1 MSEIIETY
9 QQEQEQLGKT
19 ELPGMALAT
28 VVSVNEDGLELIF
41 DGETEAST
49 KHFPCNTGVSFSAG
63 QRALLMKV
71 NGSYVALCP
80 VGLQGG
86 GGGGYLTPE
95 DVVDNLTSTATDKPL
110 SANQG
115 RALKALI
122 PSGVTVED
130 NLTSTSTTHA
140 LSANQGRVL
149 NGKIPTVDNNLT
161 STSTTHALSAYQ
173 GKVLNDKIKTVSSEN
188 KNTSFSGLSAQSGR
202 TGYISAPSGAVG
214 VTAYSNNGNVA
225 VSAYLSSGYCNYALH
240 NFSASSQSGTIYFT
254 FTKVT

>member
-19 ELPGMALAT
+19 ELPQMAFAT
-28 VVSVNEDGLELIF
+28 VVSVNNDGLELIF

-49 KHFPCNTGVSFSAG
+49 KRFPCNTGVSFAVG
-63 QRALLMKV
+63 QRVLMMKV

-115 RALKALI
+115 RVLNENI
-122 PSGVTVED
+122 PAVDD

-149 NGKIPTVDNNLT
+149 NGKIKML
-161 STSTTHALSAYQ
+161 
-173 GKVLNDKIKTVSSEN
+173 DKSNKTVNVSSVA
-188 KNTSFSGLSAQSGR
+188 AQSGYSSH
-202 TGYISAPSGAVG
+202 TSIPNGAIGVSAYI
-214 VTAYSNNGNVA
+214 NNTKLA
-225 VSAYLSSGYCNYALH
+225 VSAYISGSYCYYSVCNV
-240 NFSASSQSGTIYFT
+240 STSSQSGTIYFT
-254 FTKVT
+254 FTTAT

>member
-19 ELPGMALAT
+19 ELPQMAFAT
-28 VVSVNEDGLELIF
+28 VVSVNNDGLELIF

-49 KHFPCNTGVSFSAG
+49 KRFPCNTGVSFAVG
-63 QRALLMKV
+63 QRVLMMKV

-115 RALKALI
+115 RVLNENI
-122 PSGVTVED
+122 PAVDD

-149 NGKIPTVDNNLT
+149 NGKIKTL
-161 STSTTHALSAYQ
+161 
-173 GKVLNDKIKTVSSEN
+173 DKSNKTVNVSSVA
-188 KNTSFSGLSAQSGR
+188 AQSGYSSHISIPN
-202 TGYISAPSGAVG
+202 GAIGVSAYI
-214 VTAYSNNGNVA
+214 NNTKLA
-225 VSAYLSSGYCNYALH
+225 VSAYISGSYCYYSVCNV
-240 NFSASSQSGTIYFT
+240 STSSQSGTIYFT
-254 FTKVT
+254 FTTAT

>member
-19 ELPGMALAT
+19 ELPQMAFAT
-28 VVSVNEDGLELIF
+28 VVSVNNDGLELIF

-49 KHFPCNTGVSFSAG
+49 KRFPCNTGVSFAVG
-63 QRALLMKV
+63 QRVLLMKV

-80 VGLQGG
+80 VGLRGG
-86 GGGGYLTPE
+86 GGGDYLTPD
-95 DVVDNLTSTATDKPL
+95 DVVDNLTSTDTDKPL

-115 RALKALI
+115 RALKELI

-149 NGKIPTVDNNLT
+149 NGKIKTL
-161 STSTTHALSAYQ
+161 
-173 GKVLNDKIKTVSSEN
+173 DKSNKTVNVSSVA
-188 KNTSFSGLSAQSGR
+188 AQSGYSSHISIPN
-202 TGYISAPSGAVG
+202 GAIGVSAYI
-214 VTAYSNNGNVA
+214 NNTKLA
-225 VSAYLSSGYCNYALH
+225 VSAYISGSYCYYSVCNV
-240 NFSASSQSGTIYFT
+240 STSSQSGTIYFT
-254 FTKVT
+254 FTTAT

>member
-19 ELPGMALAT
+19 ELPQMAFAT
-28 VVSVNEDGLELIF
+28 VVSVNNDGLELIF

-49 KHFPCNTGVSFSAG
+49 KRFPCNTGVSFAVG
-63 QRALLMKV
+63 QRVLMMKI

-80 VGLQGG
+80 VGLRGG

-115 RALKALI
+115 RVLNENI
-122 PSGVTVED
+122 PAVDD

-149 NGKIPTVDNNLT
+149 NGKIKTL
-161 STSTTHALSAYQ
+161 
-173 GKVLNDKIKTVSSEN
+173 DKSNKTVNVSSVA
-188 KNTSFSGLSAQSGR
+188 AQSGYSSH
-202 TGYISAPSGAVG
+202 TSIPNGAIGVSAYI
-214 VTAYSNNGNVA
+214 NNTKLA
-225 VSAYLSSGYCNYALH
+225 VSAYISGSYCYYSVCNV
-240 NFSASSQSGTIYFT
+240 STSSQSGTIYFT
-254 FTKVT
+254 FTTAT

>member
-1 MSEIIETY
+1 MSDIIETY
-9 QQEQEQLGKT
+9 QQEQKQLSQP
-19 ELPGMALAT
+19 EMPGMAFAA

-49 KHFPCNTGVSFSAG
+49 KRFPCNTGVSFAVG
-63 QRALLMKV
+63 QRVLMMKV

-115 RALKALI
+115 RVLNENI
-122 PSGVTVED
+122 PAVDD
-130 NLTSTSTTHA
+130 NLASTSTTHA

-149 NGKIPTVDNNLT
+149 NGKIKTLDKSNETV
-161 STSTTHALSAYQ
+161 
-173 GKVLNDKIKTVSSEN
+173 KVSSVA
-188 KNTSFSGLSAQSGR
+188 AQSGYSSY
-202 TGYISAPSGAVG
+202 TSIPNGAIGVSAYI
-214 VTAYSNNGNVA
+214 NNTKLA
-225 VSAYLSSGYCNYALH
+225 VSAYISGSYCYYSVCNV
-240 NFSASSQSGTIYFT
+240 STSSQSGTIYFT
-254 FTKVT
+254 FTTAT

>member
-1 MSEIIETY
+1 MSDILTTY
-9 QQEQEQLGKT
+9 QAEQEQLGKT

-28 VVSVNEDGLELIF
+28 VVSVNEDGLEIIF
-41 DGETEAST
+41 DGEEEAST
-49 KHFPCNTGVSFSAG
+49 KHFPCNTGVSFEAD
-63 QRALLMKV
+63 QRVLLMKV
-71 NGSYVALCP
+71 NGSYIVLCP
-80 VGLQGG
+80 VGLRGG

-95 DVVDNLTSTATDKPL
+95 DVVNSLTSTATDKPL

-115 RALKALI
+115 KVLNDKI
-122 PSGVTVED
+122 PPKVEVDD

-149 NGKIPTVDNNLT
+149 NGKI
-161 STSTTHALSAYQ
+161 
-173 GKVLNDKIKTVSSEN
+173 KTVSSEN
-188 KNTSFSGLSAQSGR
+188 KSTNFSSINAQSGQ

-225 VSAYLSSGYCNYALH
+225 VSAYLSGSYCYYALH
-240 NFSASSQSGTIYFT
+240 NFSTSRQSGTIYFT

>member
-19 ELPGMALAT
+19 ELPQMAFAT
-28 VVSVNEDGLELIF
+28 VVSVNNDGLELIF

-49 KHFPCNTGVSFSAG
+49 KRFPCNTGVSFAAG
-63 QRALLMKV
+63 QRVLLMKV

-95 DVVDNLTSTATDKPL
+95 DVVDSLTSTATDKPL

-115 RALKALI
+115 RVLNENI
-122 PSGVTVED
+122 PAVDD

-149 NGKIPTVDNNLT
+149 NGKIKTL
-161 STSTTHALSAYQ
+161 
-173 GKVLNDKIKTVSSEN
+173 DKSNKTVNVSSVA
-188 KNTSFSGLSAQSGR
+188 AQSGYSSH
-202 TGYISAPSGAVG
+202 TSIPNGAIGVSAYI
-214 VTAYSNNGNVA
+214 NNTKLA
-225 VSAYLSSGYCNYALH
+225 VSAYISGSYCYYSVCNV
-240 NFSASSQSGTIYFT
+240 STSSQSGTIYFT
-254 FTKVT
+254 FTTAT

>member
-19 ELPGMALAT
+19 ELPQMAFAT
-28 VVSVNEDGLELIF
+28 VVSVNNDGLELIF

-49 KHFPCNTGVSFSAG
+49 KRFPCNTGVSFAVG
-63 QRALLMKV
+63 QRVLMMKV

-115 RALKALI
+115 R
-122 PSGVTVED
+122 
-130 NLTSTSTTHA
+130 
-140 LSANQGRVL
+140 VL
-149 NGKIPTVDNNLT
+149 NENIPAVDDNLT

-188 KNTSFSGLSAQSGR
+188 KSTKFSSINAQSGR

-225 VSAYLSSGYCNYALH
+225 VSAYLSGSYCYYALH
-240 NFSASSQSGTIYFT
+240 NFSTSSQSGTIYFT

>member
-19 ELPGMALAT
+19 ELPQMAFAT
-28 VVSVNEDGLELIF
+28 VVSVNNDGLELIF

-49 KHFPCNTGVSFSAG
+49 KRFPCNTGVSFAVG
-63 QRALLMKV
+63 QRVLMMKV

-115 RALKALI
+115 RVLNENI
-122 PSGVTVED
+122 PAVDD

-149 NGKIPTVDNNLT
+149 NGKIKT
-161 STSTTHALSAYQ
+161 
-173 GKVLNDKIKTVSSEN
+173 LNKSNKTVNVSSVA
-188 KNTSFSGLSAQSGR
+188 AQSGYSSH
-202 TGYISAPSGAVG
+202 TSIPNGAIGVSAYI
-214 VTAYSNNGNVA
+214 NNTKLA
-225 VSAYLSSGYCNYALH
+225 VSAYISGSYCYYSVCNV
-240 NFSASSQSGTIYFT
+240 STSSQSGTIYFT
-254 FTKVT
+254 FTTAT

>member
-19 ELPGMALAT
+19 ELPQMAFAT
-28 VVSVNEDGLELIF
+28 VVSVNSDGLELIF

-49 KHFPCNTGVSFSAG
+49 KRFPCNTGVSFAVG
-63 QRALLMKV
+63 QRVLMMKV

-115 RALKALI
+115 RVLNENI
-122 PSGVTVED
+122 PAVDD

-149 NGKIPTVDNNLT
+149 NGKIKTL
-161 STSTTHALSAYQ
+161 
-173 GKVLNDKIKTVSSEN
+173 DKSNKTVNVKSVA
-188 KNTSFSGLSAQSGR
+188 AQSGYSSH
-202 TGYISAPSGAVG
+202 TSIPNGAIGVSAYI
-214 VTAYSNNGNVA
+214 NNTKLA
-225 VSAYLSSGYCNYALH
+225 VSAYISGSYCYYSVCNV
-240 NFSASSQSGTIYFT
+240 STSSQSGTIYFT
-254 FTKVT
+254 FITAT

>member
-19 ELPGMALAT
+19 ELPQMAFAT
-28 VVSVNEDGLELIF
+28 VVSVNNDGLELIF

-49 KHFPCNTGVSFSAG
+49 KRFPCNTGVSFAVG
-63 QRALLMKV
+63 QRVLLMKV

-80 VGLQGG
+80 VGLRGG

-115 RALKALI
+115 RVLNENI
-122 PSGVTVED
+122 PAVDD

-149 NGKIPTVDNNLT
+149 NGKIKTL
-161 STSTTHALSAYQ
+161 
-173 GKVLNDKIKTVSSEN
+173 DKSNKTVNVKSVA
-188 KNTSFSGLSAQSGR
+188 AQSGYSSH
-202 TGYISAPSGAVG
+202 TSIPNGAIGVSAYI
-214 VTAYSNNGNVA
+214 NNTKLA
-225 VSAYLSSGYCNYALH
+225 VSAYISGSYCYYSVCNV
-240 NFSASSQSGTIYFT
+240 STSSQSGTIYFT
-254 FTKVT
+254 FTTAT

>member
-1 MSEIIETY
+1 MSDIIETY
-9 QQEQEQLGKT
+9 QQEQKQLSQP
-19 ELPGMALAT
+19 EMPGMAFAA
-28 VVSVNEDGLELIF
+28 VISVNEDGLELQF
-41 DGETEAST
+41 DGEETAST
-49 KHFPCNTGVSFSAG
+49 KRFPCNTGVIFAAG
-63 QRALLMKV
+63 QRVLLMKV

-95 DVVDNLTSTATDKPL
+95 DVVDSLTSTATDKPL

-115 RALKALI
+115 K
-122 PSGVTVED
+122 
-130 NLTSTSTTHA
+130 
-140 LSANQGRVL
+140 VL
-149 NGKIPTVDNNLT
+149 NDKIPTVDNSLT
-161 STSTTHALSAYQ
+161 STSTKHALSAYQ

-188 KNTSFSGLSAQSGR
+188 KSTNFSSINAQSGR

-225 VSAYLSSGYCNYALH
+225 VSAYLSGSYCYYALH
-240 NFSASSQSGTIYFT
+240 NFSTSSQSGKIYFT

>member
-19 ELPGMALAT
+19 ELPQMAFAT
-28 VVSVNEDGLELIF
+28 VVSVNNDGLELIF

-49 KHFPCNTGVSFSAG
+49 KRFPCNTGVSFAVG
-63 QRALLMKV
+63 QRVLMMKV

-115 RALKALI
+115 RVLNENI
-122 PSGVTVED
+122 PAVDD

-149 NGKIPTVDNNLT
+149 NGKIKTL
-161 STSTTHALSAYQ
+161 
-173 GKVLNDKIKTVSSEN
+173 DKSNKTVNVSSVA
-188 KNTSFSGLSAQSGR
+188 AQSGYSSH
-202 TGYISAPSGAVG
+202 TSIPNGAIGVSAYI
-214 VTAYSNNGNVA
+214 NNTKLA
-225 VSAYLSSGYCNYALH
+225 VSAYISGSYCYYSVCNV
-240 NFSASSQSGTIYFT
+240 STSSQSGTIYFT
-254 FTKVT
+254 FTTAT

>member
-1 MSEIIETY
+1 MSDIIETY
-9 QQEQEQLGKT
+9 QQEQKQLLQP
-19 ELPGMALAT
+19 EMPGMAFAA

-49 KHFPCNTGVSFSAG
+49 KRFPCNTGVSFAVG
-63 QRALLMKV
+63 QRVLMMKV

-115 RALKALI
+115 RVLNENI
-122 PSGVTVED
+122 PAVDD

-149 NGKIPTVDNNLT
+149 NGKIKTL
-161 STSTTHALSAYQ
+161 
-173 GKVLNDKIKTVSSEN
+173 DKSNKTVNVKSVA
-188 KNTSFSGLSAQSGR
+188 AQSGYSSY
-202 TGYISAPSGAVG
+202 TSIPNGAIGVSAYI
-214 VTAYSNNGNVA
+214 NNTKLA
-225 VSAYLSSGYCNYALH
+225 VSAYISGSYCYYSVCNV
-240 NFSASSQSGTIYFT
+240 STSSQSGTIYFT
-254 FTKVT
+254 FTTAT